1 MKKITRRSFL
11 AILGAA
17 SAAGLLSACG
27 AASSAASSAAA
38 STASAAASSAA
49 ASSAASGSAAADMAD
64 VDPYTFL
71 TDKKIGVQLGTTGDI
86 YIGGDISDKKLGN
99 AELQEFNKGDLAI
112 QALLSGKIDAVV
124 IDDQVAQK
132 FVDAND
138 GKLAILPTEYT
149 QEEYAICLKKGSELT
164 SKFNEAIAARKSD
177 GTLDNIL
184 AKYIDGD
191 TTAAGYVSD
200 KTSYANGKLVMA
212 TNAYFQPYEYYDGTN
227 IVGVDPEF
235 AKAICDTMDYDLEIA
250 DMEFDSIIVAVN
262 GGKAD
267 FGMAGMTVTEDRKKN
282 VDFTDAYATAV
293 QSIVYKK

>member
-1 MKKITRRSFL
+1 MKKINRRSFL

-27 AASSAASSAAA
+27 AASSAP
-38 STASAAASSAA
+38 AASSAA
-49 ASSAASGSAAADMAD
+49 ASSAASSAAASGAAD
-64 VDPYTFL
+64 VADMDPYEFL

-86 YIGGDISDKKLGN
+86 YIGDDISGSKLGS

-124 IDDQVAQK
+124 IDDQVAQN
-132 FVDAND
+132 FVNANE
-138 GKLAILPTEYT
+138 GKLGILNTEYAL
-149 QEEYAICLKKGSELT
+149 EDYAICLKKGSELT
-164 SKFNEAIAARKSD
+164 AKFNEAIAARKSD
-177 GTLDNIL
+177 GTLDAIL
-184 AKYIDGD
+184 AKYIEGSSD
-191 TTAAGYVSD
+191 TGYVSD

-212 TNAYFQPYEYYDGTN
+212 TNAYFQPYEYYDGSD

-235 AKAICDTMDYDLEIA
+235 AKAICDYMDYDREIS

-282 VDFTDAYATAV
+282 VDFTDSYAQAV